1 MREAGCGVRN
11 SLSFSLGGSPKPPGH
26 PDPPAGHCF
35 PGQMA
40 RGRQRAGESPA
51 GRTQPARVSAS
62 SKVPEPRLPTRRAR
76 EPRRSPD
83 GGGSA
88 RPSCAWH
95 FGGSNS
101 GAGGAEGWLAAPSH
115 VRWCRES
122 SGLLLSLL
130 WGWAAGRRGAGRLR
144 PLCTSLVPC
153 SGGVLGS
160 DRAPVWSDLHPLPV
174 SALQEAFCRSLS
186 EFSHRTA
193 SLGRVLCS
201 PPTSSKLETLF
212 PGGCS
217 PLAAM
222 QSLSPAL
229 SRTAPGAAATPL
241 PAE

>member
-1 MREAGCGVRN
+1 
-11 SLSFSLGGSPKPPGH
+11 
-26 PDPPAGHCF
+26 
-35 PGQMA
+35 MA

-51 GRTQPARVSAS
+51 GHTQPARVSAGS
-62 SKVPEPRLPTRRAR
+62 EVPEPRLPTRRAR

-101 GAGGAEGWLAAPSH
+101 GAGGAEGWQAAPSH

-130 WGWAAGRRGAGRLR
+130 WGWAASRGGAGRLR
-144 PLCTSLVPC
+144 PLCTSLVPR